1 MLLFFSR
8 YVGFIHSFPVI
19 KFVYNSIQTDYDT
32 LKQPVE
38 RKILMEHIDLSKRT
52 VLIFLRACCLG
63 IVSIVSLLSFPIV
76 FNILLPQKESRN
88 RYLKLLGFIVNQDK
102 YVDLVTLHV
111 ILTTGIGL
119 LVITCTES
127 TLSVC
132 AYYICGLFQITGYR
146 VRSTIADAAK
156 WVDVSEGGVS
166 DYSGIREAVTVHKKC
181 IKIINELVTK
191 MMVSYLVAIL
201 LVVMS
206 FGVNLYHCFL
216 GYVEMGDPQELVL
229 STVIVSIH
237 VVIMFLNNLSGQLL
251 IDNSRCV
258 FYETYNSM
266 WYRTPPSMQKLVLM
280 ILHRSSIDSAFNLS
294 NLFIPCFE
302 GFSAMLST
310 SFSYFTMLY
319 STQPRG

>member
-88 RYLKLLGFIVNQDK
+88 RYLKLLGFIVNQD
-102 YVDLVTLHV
+102 
-111 ILTTGIGL
+111 
-119 LVITCTES
+119 
-127 TLSVC
+127 
-132 AYYICGLFQITGYR
+132 
-146 VRSTIADAAK
+146 
-156 WVDVSEGGVS
+156 
-166 DYSGIREAVTVHKKC
+166 
-181 IKIINELVTK
+181 KIINELVTK